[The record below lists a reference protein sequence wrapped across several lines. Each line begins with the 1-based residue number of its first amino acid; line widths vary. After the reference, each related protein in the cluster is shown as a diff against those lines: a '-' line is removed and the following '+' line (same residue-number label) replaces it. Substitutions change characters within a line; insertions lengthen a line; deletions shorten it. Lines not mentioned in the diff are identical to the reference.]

1 LSPLSYGEIRSW
13 ILLTGKHVAPEEIDW
28 LIGMDNAWLLVISE
42 ERNAKRERD
51 KDESKR
57 NKGK

>member
-1 LSPLSYGEIRSW
+1 V
-13 ILLTGKHVAPEEIDW
+13 TPEEIDW
-28 LIGMDNAWLLVISE
+28 IIGMDNAWLLVISE

-51 KDESKR
+51 KETADR